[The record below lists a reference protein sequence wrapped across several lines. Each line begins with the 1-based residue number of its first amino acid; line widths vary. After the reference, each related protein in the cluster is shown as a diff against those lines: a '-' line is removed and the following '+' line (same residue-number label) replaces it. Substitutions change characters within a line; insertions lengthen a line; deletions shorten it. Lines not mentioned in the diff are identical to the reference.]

1 MGRRIE
7 SWDDHAQLHW
17 AGGTWTDLHYYGK
30 GSVDMNASH
39 YQSGDV
45 KLLTLGMGHGP
56 NGFYRTQIKSIK
68 LGISAY
74 GVLVDAFS
82 TRSNID
88 VYGLGWVDLTVRGS
102 YGGQTIKASS
112 PGEVKVRTGAGND
125 AVSINMGGRYTYI
138 DVHHGDDR
146 IWLSTGIETII
157 DKGIGSLEVS
167 GSAYRSGWTN
177 IKAANL
183 QGGGSIDSSSYGNWI
198 VVQKASQ
205 HIKLNLY
212 GLEANYYELKSGNAN
227 HTIRASSP
235 GYNKIITADG
245 NDDIEVDIG
254 GRSTEISSG
263 NGHDKIR
270 LNSGVNTTI
279 KKGQG
284 ILEVSGSA
292 YRSGWTNIEAVELT
306 DGSKIQSSTYGNWV
320 TVNRANGT
328 VTVDMYGLEANRYAV
343 GSGTANHK
351 INVSSPGYNSIV
363 TVNGDD
369 RIQIDMGGRD
379 TNITTGN
386 GNDSILLSSGIQ
398 TTINK
403 GDGSLQV
410 TGSAYRAGWTNLSA
424 GNLNGG
430 ASIQSSS
437 YGNWV
442 IIDRAS
448 KKVRIDMYG
457 LEANHVETRSGT
469 ADHQI
474 NVSSPGYN
482 EIFTAD
488 GNDSIQVDMGGR
500 KTTIKPGNGHD
511 WIRVVNGIDVNL
523 EKGHG
528 SLNFSQDA
536 YLSGVVQVKSETSR
550 TIGESRSY
558 GLRLEVNDNH
568 ARDQSG
574 RWHGYALNWANVF
587 LDTGSNAFYG
597 SFFGGS
603 WGAVEAKGQ
612 NYVQMTALQ
621 NTVIKDKGGNNF
633 FTTGVQYG
641 AVTVWTSVSRESAGA
656 TTIDMLGQKLD
667 VYNRIGAGNQFLIN
681 NGGIVGALSFARS
694 GNGLIYGQ
702 FGADLS
708 ESISLGQNS
717 NYLYNAKNRKTSF
730 TLSGSRNEIVDM
742 GASASYLVSQG
753 TQNAAFLSRGS
764 IDLSQTHGST
774 VHVTANMTT
783 GATVTLGKSS
793 SLEIHSQIDFGQ
805 DAKYVLYRSKGPQ
818 SNLFELYC
826 ESLDVTN
833 GQSATRKLLS
843 FTVKGSDA
851 ERVTL
856 KLGLTGGITLTDLNN
871 DSTNALPS
879 LGNKSSFRYVNNGV
893 GPAGTVDFDLT
904 GFVSAQQR
912 GLAEAWSAKSLLTLP
927 GLAGSSAI
935 SNGNF
940 SRGIVDFTS
949 DYVLNDDPL
958 SFKGQG
964 TATLTTLAPN
974 WGFPTREGPSGAG
987 STFLV
992 VDGST
997 EAGKSFWSTGVIGLK
1012 PGATYAFNFS
1022 MITGD
1027 YNPPNVALYVNG
1039 AAAGT
1044 ANDSRSSSGWTRHS
1058 INFIA
1063 PLDGGKTRFDL
1074 KNLVLESGGNDFGIG
1089 NISVNVTQHVDG
1101 HITNGGFE
1109 LGMKGFSS
1117 MYQNRTSPDYD
1128 PKLTIGTYAFVKK
1141 FDKLP
1146 SLFGVEYAT
1155 PASGVDDVLW
1165 VSGGS
1170 DSNIYFWKK
1179 SLSNLVSGDEY
1190 LFSFKMLGNDNN
1202 PPKLVLDVNGV
1213 QQSPTWSVSKAQ
1225 GWVTQATFIK
1235 VPKGVNHLELGMR
1248 DLVTERA
1255 GNDFAIDDISVTKST
1270 GASDYI
1276 VNGDFESEHLGF
1288 ASEYTKGNGTS
1299 YGEGKYAIVET
1310 APGWEL
1316 GASKGAGGK
1325 GKFLMVDGSSSAEK
1339 HFWKTSLSNL
1349 KAGDEYIFS
1358 FKMMANDYNPARL
1371 KLDVNGASLSQTWTA
1386 SRSDGWVRHSVK
1398 IAVPIGTDALEL
1410 GLRDAETQAGGNDFG
1425 IDDIEIV
1432 RNTRTQ
1438 TDQGVSAAWIRGV
1451 RLFHA
1456 QSPEELGDVENM
1468 TAHQGFLLANNAFGI
1483 EVLKL
1488 LDASTISKLNQSFY
1502 ANASAALLADW
1513 AGTDRLV
1520 AVTPAQI
1527 AAVPVTTVM
1536 ELLLRGVEQ
1545 KMSATTKNVA
1555 YGRVSAHLDGID
1567 WGSTSPVNL
1576 SQLPIFVFNFM
1587 SEKSLTAI
1595 MDSKYFAHLPE
1606 PSKATITGQLTALKE
1621 LKTRDDHFTGFTVFA
1636 SSFSGLSREDLDSIT
1651 NELSDEAIRKILD
1664 LKIPGWTQWAYGL
1677 PYTAITWQ
1685 SVFYTKWILDLQ
1697 KHSSSIRA
1705 IWKNGLSDV
1714 ETAIRNTADPELR
1727 AKLLGRLSVLSL
1739 AASHMTDLTDTMTT
1753 ANSLFQHLRFYAS
1766 VYRLIS
1772 AAGVLGVELQKP
1784 GQTNEELAF
1793 VGLSLAQT
1801 IASCLQ
1807 VPTSFFTKSI
1817 INSNIPN
1824 TDLYTLSKW
1833 DDFMRFWGD
1842 KGLISTLS
1850 SMYDLRSNLLSSADR
1865 RLIISSYQ
1873 SALKKMKADFDLSIH
1888 FTSHGTYTS
1897 PTELSSML
1905 HDAAMGGKPS
1915 KTPTVIRIAIP
1926 NLVFQCT
1933 DLGSVA
1939 LAIWGIVTTSKKL
1952 SPDLPVDSPEKI
1964 IGILSI
1970 LQLTISAV
1978 ASATFAISDAAG
1990 FAASLIKLGRFPV
2003 QAAKLAAIEAG
2014 GLQAAAVMGMIA
2026 HTVDYFIQSLTITKD
2041 NILAPVLGMAQSAV
2055 FLCLEAISLA
2065 EAKFAAFV
2073 LAFELL
2079 MPNFQAIVITAV
2091 MNDRIRLIN
2100 EVGTLLESSPSRYR
2114 DSAMEDGYLGSCSV
2128 FKAILM
2134 LQRSQFDQMLA
2145 AAMPLGSIGG
2155 PIAMAAATTTLKN
2168 RIVFENDFSDSPG
2181 NFNKAYENFTKTVIA
2196 ENNLFNILTSN
2207 IKYTDGMSGLI
2218 DWAEFFQTGGGK
2230 SSIQERIQSFADL
2243 YTHTFRFL
2251 LTIASGSSST
2261 YPDGNA
2267 VSQAKYAVLSDLGLY
2282 TGMIKPTAPTHMY
2295 HEDWNLNKVRTIDLF
2310 AASIK
2315 MAEIDANIDPY
2326 ATNII
2331 NFGFSGENIRV
2342 TTDRSA
2348 SVNIEVID
2356 NPANASVDAEHLYLG
2371 DGNFHIRVRENRN
2384 TKGYTVVHAGTGYS
2398 TLEGAQEMHGSD
2410 VADSIILANSY
2421 TKKVLGGA
2429 MKGDLLGFSSTED
2442 LDTVIINDNQLTYTY
2457 LSRDVIWTH
2466 DTSFTN
2472 INNFVVAN
2480 PTTKIDIAQ
2489 AAADSSLSLLLAAR
2503 TEVLTVY
2510 RGHAAVTTVPSAGS
2524 MRLNFYAPNGELA
2537 LNSTNNAVTLGRK
2550 YMDDP
2555 YDAADEYWVSTALG
2569 NQFNA
2574 FYSDAPTFFEL
2585 RPLTSDARS
2594 KMVDSQLSILG
2605 AFNAANTFTFDIAE
2619 LQANDKPVQLHLM
2632 GSQNFTGKPQEDPFV
2647 DKISLKSAKTSSG
2660 ISIAA
2665 SDVHI
2670 SSHVA
2675 SNTSFTV
2682 VDRYMNDREQMLK
2695 ISIGNKTIIEVYSVH
2710 DSSYQRFAAAL
2721 ADVYL
2726 DNNLLS
2732 HQIIG

>member
-343 GSGTANHK
+343 GSGNANHK

-641 AVTVWTSVSRESAGA
+641 AVTVWTSVSRELAGA

-1089 NISVNVTQHVDG
+1089 NISVNVTHHVDG
-1101 HITNGGFE
+1101 RITNGGFE
-1109 LGMKGFSS
+1109 HGMEGFSS
-1117 MYQNRTSPDYD
+1117 MYQDRYSAAFS
-1128 PKLTIGTYAFVKK
+1128 PKLTIGAYTFVKK
-1141 FDKLP
+1141 FDELP
-1146 SLFGVEYAT
+1146 NLFGREYAS
-1155 PASGVDDVLW
+1155 PANGLDDVLW
-1165 VSGGS
+1165 VTGGT
-1170 DSNIYFWKK
+1170 NPNLHFWKK

-1190 LFSFKMLGNDNN
+1190 LFSFKMLGDDRA

-1213 QQSPTWSVSKAQ
+1213 QQSPVWSVSKAQ
-1225 GWVTQATFIK
+1225 GWVTQSAFIK
-1235 VPKGVNHLELGMR
+1235 VPKGVNYLELGMR
-1248 DLVTERA
+1248 DLVTELL
-1255 GNDFAIDDISVTKST
+1255 GNDFAIDDVAITKT
-1270 GASDYI
+1270 QGASDY
-1276 VNGDFESEHLGF
+1276 VLNGDFESEKLGIT
-1288 ASEYTKGNGTS
+1288 SEYTKGNGS
-1299 YGEGKYAIVET
+1299 AYGEGIYAIVET
-1310 APGWEL
+1310 APGWDL
-1316 GASKGAGGK
+1316 GATKGAGGK
-1325 GKFLMVDGSSSAEK
+1325 GKFLMVDGASGAEK
-1339 HFWKTSLSNL
+1339 QFWKTTLTNL

-1371 KLDVNGASLSQTWTA
+1371 KLDVNGASLSQTWSA
-1386 SRSDGWVRHSVK
+1386 SRSEGWVRHSVK

-1502 ANASAALLADW
+1502 ANASAALLAEW

-1520 AVTPAQI
+1520 AVTPTQI

-1536 ELLLRGVEQ
+1536 ELLIRGIDQ
-1545 KMSATTKNVA
+1545 KMSALTKNVA

-1567 WGSTSPVNL
+1567 WNSTTPLSLEKLPV
-1576 SQLPIFVFNFM
+1576 IVFKFM
-1587 SEKSLTAI
+1587 NEKSLAKLK
-1595 MDSKYFAHLPE
+1595 DSPVYSSLPE
-1606 PSKATITGQLTALKE
+1606 PSRTSISDQLAAFKE
-1621 LKTRDDHFTGFTVFA
+1621 QRKQDENITGFTAAASTFA
-1636 SSFSGLSREDLDSIT
+1636 GLSREDLNSIT
-1651 NELSDEAIRKILD
+1651 NELSDGELKKILD
-1664 LKIPGWTQWAYGL
+1664 LKIPSWTLWTYGL

-1685 SVFYTKWILDLQ
+1685 NVFYAKWIMDLN
-1697 KHSSSIRA
+1697 SNSASIKS
-1705 IWKNGLSDV
+1705 IWSNGLSTIEGDLRKV
-1714 ETAIRNTADPELR
+1714 QDLTLR
-1727 AKLLGRLSVLSL
+1727 AKLINKYVVLSN
-1739 AASHMTDLTDTMTT
+1739 AASDLTELTDTMSSATT
-1753 ANSLFQHLRFYAS
+1753 LFQNLRFYAS

-1772 AAGVLGVELQKP
+1772 AAGVLGVELQKDD
-1784 GQTNEELAF
+1784 QSTEELALT
-1793 VGLSLAQT
+1793 GLKLAQT

-1807 VPTSFFTKSI
+1807 VPVNFFSKSL
-1817 INSNIPN
+1817 INSNIPGS
-1824 TDLYTLSKW
+1824 DLYTFSKW
-1833 DDFMRFWGD
+1833 DDFARFWNE
-1842 KGLISTLS
+1842 KGLFSSLS
-1850 SMYDLRSNLLSSADR
+1850 SIFDLRVDLLSFNKR
-1865 RLIISSYQ
+1865 NLVIGSYQ
-1873 SALKKMKADFDLSIH
+1873 KAIDKMKVDMDL
-1888 FTSHGTYTS
+1888 FTGYSTRGNYTRPS
-1897 PTELSSML
+1897 DITSAFHE
-1905 HDAAMGGKPS
+1905 AAGAALPS
-1915 KTPTVIRIAIP
+1915 KAPTLMRVALP
-1926 NLVFQCT
+1926 NLMFQCT
-1933 DLGSVA
+1933 DLGGIAV
-1939 LAIWGIVTTSKKL
+1939 AIWGLINTTNAL
-1952 SPDLPVDSPEKI
+1952 STDSALTESEKTTQLLTVFQQSVSALAAALYS
-1964 IGILSI
+1964 IG
-1970 LQLTISAV
+1970 
-1978 ASATFAISDAAG
+1978 DAAG
-1990 FAASLIKLGRFPV
+1990 FALALVKLGKLPI
-2003 QAAKLAAIEAG
+2003 QASKLAALEAG
-2014 GLQAAAVMGMIA
+2014 GLAAGSLVGMAA
-2026 HTVDYFIQSLTITKD
+2026 HSLDYFLQGATISSQNKLAPALGMVQSL
-2041 NILAPVLGMAQSAV
+2041 L

-2065 EAKFAAFV
+2065 EGGFAPFAMAFQ
-2073 LAFELL
+2073 LL
-2079 MPNFQAIVITAV
+2079 MPNLQAVVITAV
-2091 MNDRIRLIN
+2091 MSDRLKLID
-2100 EVGTLLESSPSRYR
+2100 EVGSMLGSSPSRYR
-2114 DSAMEDGYLGSCSV
+2114 DDSMDEGYLGSCSV
-2128 FKAILM
+2128 FKAVQM
-2134 LQRSQFDQMLA
+2134 LQKSQFDQMLA
-2145 AAMPLGSIGG
+2145 ASMPLGSIAG
-2155 PIAMAAATTTLKN
+2155 PIALAAATTTLKN
-2168 RIVFENDFSDSPG
+2168 RIFYEADFSDAPG
-2181 NFNKAYENFTKTVIA
+2181 NFHNAYENFIKTVLA
-2196 ENNLFNILTSN
+2196 ETNLFNILTSGVA
-2207 IKYTDGMSGLI
+2207 YAEGMSGTI
-2218 DWAEFFQTGGGK
+2218 DWGH
-2230 SSIQERIQSFADL
+2230 
-2243 YTHTFRFL
+2243 Y
-2251 LTIASGSSST
+2251 
-2261 YPDGNA
+2261 
-2267 VSQAKYAVLSDLGLY
+2267 
-2282 TGMIKPTAPTHMY
+2282 
-2295 HEDWNLNKVRTIDLF
+2295 
-2310 AASIK
+2310 
-2315 MAEIDANIDPY
+2315 
-2326 ATNII
+2326 
-2331 NFGFSGENIRV
+2331 
-2342 TTDRSA
+2342 
-2348 SVNIEVID
+2348 
-2356 NPANASVDAEHLYLG
+2356 
-2371 DGNFHIRVRENRN
+2371 
-2384 TKGYTVVHAGTGYS
+2384 
-2398 TLEGAQEMHGSD
+2398 
-2410 VADSIILANSY
+2410 
-2421 TKKVLGGA
+2421 
-2429 MKGDLLGFSSTED
+2429 
-2442 LDTVIINDNQLTYTY
+2442 
-2457 LSRDVIWTH
+2457 SRD
-2466 DTSFTN
+2466 
-2472 INNFVVAN
+2472 
-2480 PTTKIDIAQ
+2480 
-2489 AAADSSLSLLLAAR
+2489 
-2503 TEVLTVY
+2503 
-2510 RGHAAVTTVPSAGS
+2510 AG
-2524 MRLNFYAPNGELA
+2524 GE
-2537 LNSTNNAVTLGRK
+2537 K
-2550 YMDDP
+2550 
-2555 YDAADEYWVSTALG
+2555 
-2569 NQFNA
+2569 
-2574 FYSDAPTFFEL
+2574 
-2585 RPLTSDARS
+2585 
-2594 KMVDSQLSILG
+2594 
-2605 AFNAANTFTFDIAE
+2605 
-2619 LQANDKPVQLHLM
+2619 
-2632 GSQNFTGKPQEDPFV
+2632 
-2647 DKISLKSAKTSSG
+2647 
-2660 ISIAA
+2660 
-2665 SDVHI
+2665 
-2670 SSHVA
+2670 
-2675 SNTSFTV
+2675 
-2682 VDRYMNDREQMLK
+2682 
-2695 ISIGNKTIIEVYSVH
+2695 
-2710 DSSYQRFAAAL
+2710 
-2721 ADVYL
+2721 
-2726 DNNLLS
+2726 
-2732 HQIIG
+2732 